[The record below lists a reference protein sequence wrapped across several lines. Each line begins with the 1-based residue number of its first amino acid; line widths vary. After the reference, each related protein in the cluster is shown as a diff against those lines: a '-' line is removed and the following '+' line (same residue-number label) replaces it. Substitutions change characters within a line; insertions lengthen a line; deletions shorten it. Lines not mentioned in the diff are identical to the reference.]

1 MKFCFKKLFFIYNI
15 FLEKEL
21 YNINKIYYIKFNII
35 EKFLPKI
42 YIYNF
47 IKLFFIFV
55 NPFLYA

>member
-1 MKFCFKKLFFIYNI
+1 MKFCFKNLFFIYNI

-55 NPFLYA
+55 NPFLYT